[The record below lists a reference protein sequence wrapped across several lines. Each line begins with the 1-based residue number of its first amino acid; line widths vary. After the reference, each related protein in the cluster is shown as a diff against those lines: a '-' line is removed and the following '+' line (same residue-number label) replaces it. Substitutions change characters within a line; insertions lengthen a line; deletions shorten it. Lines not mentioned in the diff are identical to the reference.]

1 MKEIISLHFENNYLS
16 ENKEIKE
23 AFLNIANEEG
33 LNLFISETG
42 GGKTYLVSKTFE
54 ELSKKEPNRLFII
67 ACPNKIQNEQNQI
80 SYNLKALVGGNG
92 KKIEDIQSNTISMVY
107 DKSEELIEYIQSN
120 NLKTTLVIDEAH
132 QLIYSKSFRGK
143 AINNLNQLQKVC
155 FNVIHITAT
164 PRTNIE
170 IFNYNKII
178 ECKPQNKTHKIEELT
193 ITQGRKNLV
202 EKEIIH
208 IIKQELSKKKKILL
222 FIDDKNKIEQF
233 NENHLEAE
241 IKNAKIETLDSDKKE
256 SDLFKNIIN
265 NSTIPNDID
274 VVISTS
280 VLECGTNIKNKDITT
295 IYYLNNNSYLCL
307 DKIIQ
312 SLARAR
318 KYQDNAYIFL
328 KTPNKKDD
336 DENNKYFNKIDTII
350 ENQNNFNKS
359 RRETSQY
366 FYDKI
371 KSNEFY
377 ENEAKNEI
385 ISILNSKDIK
395 NNKLKKCLYFDEEN
409 ETILIDEIELIKTS
423 FNIHDIQYIHNIEL
437 LARDLKDS
445 IKAKHIN
452 IIRLNESDKIHN
464 YDKREEKAK
473 EKNQQ
478 EKEKI
483 KSEEKEIFEILKQGI
498 EEQYNYNHQISM
510 NEEENKD
517 IINKLK
523 DEANKKHNQALDIIE
538 NHFKNINLD
547 DLNSIKDNDL
557 NNDIGLNFVNLFINK
572 LEKNK
577 DIQSEINK
585 IYKKCKKEA
594 DKYKNN
600 EDYYLTF
607 KESIIAKA
615 YKKDLEALLFLKYN
629 NLNWSK
635 NKDVISK
642 LSKEGQKYAI
652 IRNYLDNKIGSR
664 LNNNLLKK
672 LYWELNPKKKEQ
684 KKEPSKIT
692 INRLKKNIKTIYNI
706 NNDNKISSL
715 NK

>member
-1 MKEIISLHFENNYLS
+1 MKEKISLYFENDYLS

-23 AFLNIANEEG
+23 AFFNIANEEG
-33 LNLFISETG
+33 INLFIAETG

-107 DKSEELIEYIQSN
+107 DKAEELIEYIQSN

-178 ECKPQNKTHKIEELT
+178 ECKPKNKIHKIEELT
-193 ITQGRKNLV
+193 IAQGEKSLV

-208 IIKQELSKKKKILL
+208 IMKQEINKNKKILL
-222 FIDDKNKIEQF
+222 FIDDKNKIKEF
-233 NENHLEAE
+233 NKNHLEAE

-274 VVISTS
+274 IVISTS

-328 KTPNKKDD
+328 KMPNKKDD
-336 DENNKYFNKIDTII
+336 DENNKYFNEIDTII

-359 RRETSQY
+359 RKETSQY

-377 ENEAKNEI
+377 ENEAENEI

-395 NNKLKKCLYFDEEN
+395 NNKLKKCLYFDEES

-445 IKAKHIN
+445 LKAKYIK
-452 IIRLNESDKIHN
+452 IIRLGESDKIHN

-473 EKNQQ
+473 EKKQQ
-478 EKEKI
+478 EKETLKI
-483 KSEEKEIFEILKQGI
+483 KEKEAISILKEGF
-498 EEQYNYNHQISM
+498 EELHNYNYQASI
-510 NEEENKD
+510 NEKENKKEID
-517 IINKLK
+517 RLKKEATEKENK
-523 DEANKKHNQALDIIE
+523 ALNIIE

-547 DLNSIKDNDL
+547 DLNSINDNNL
-557 NNDIGLNFVNLFINK
+557 NNDISLNFVNAFIDK
-572 LEKNK
+572 IEKNK
-577 DIQSEINK
+577 EIQEEINK

-594 DKYKNN
+594 DRYKNN

-615 YKKDLEALLFLKYN
+615 YKKDLEALLFSKYN

-635 NKDVISK
+635 DKDVISK

-652 IRNYLDNKIGSR
+652 IRNYLDKKIGNR
-664 LNNNLLKK
+664 VNNNLIKK
-672 LYWELNPKKKEQ
+672 LYWELNPKKKQQ

-692 INRLKKNIKTIYNI
+692 IDRLKKNIKTIYRI

-715 NK
+715 K